1 MTAITLTRISAVT
14 LALTIGLHAAEKT
27 AAVDDALAVIGS
39 ARRVMTEL
47 PVLSGTEGFSTETF
61 RTAIMEAR
69 GATPYEAFVT
79 ANAVVE
85 IANASG
91 TIASNLAT
99 FNVGWAA
106 LEVNWAFAALLG
118 DSAAAAR
125 LLQESN
131 TLIDYQ
137 AAFMANV
144 EQAGNAGFASF
155 YPKSEA
161 NSHAMILRRIASEMN
176 LIALIPNALDPEGFI
191 RQRMEVARNRLA
203 NTAEYIH
210 YAGEAFTLIYY

>member
-125 LLQESN
+125 LLEESN
-131 TLIDYQ
+131 TLIGYQ

-144 EQAGNAGFASF
+144 EQAGNAGIREFL
-155 YPKSEA
+155 PEERSEQPCHDTQKNCVGNEPDRA
-161 NSHAMILRRIASEMN
+161 DSERSGSGRIHTTTHGSG
-176 LIALIPNALDPEGFI
+176 PEPTCQHRG
-191 RQRMEVARNRLA
+191 
-203 NTAEYIH
+203 IH
-210 YAGEAFTLIYY
+210 PLCR